1 MVTTKGVDMSKRPNR
16 NPEVANQT
24 SKVTEPAET
33 VNKEAAEQD
42 VLVTESAE
50 TVDESPEHVNDE
62 TFIVVRVTGCQKL
75 RVRKTPT
82 DKENNVLKIIPAGKI
97 LKVKKYN
104 ADWSEIIDNGGF
116 VMSKFVA
123 QV

>member
-1 MVTTKGVDMSKRPNR
+1 MSKRPNR

-50 TVDESPEHVNDE
+50 TVDESPEPVNDE

-82 DKENNVLKIIPAGKI
+82 DKENNILKIIPAGKI
-97 LKVKKYN
+97 LKVKKHN